1 MPDEQGQG
9 ISRRDLLKKGA
20 ALGGAV
26 VWATPVVQTLGMG
39 RAYASTASPP
49 PDGGKD
55 ISYIGINVVDC
66 EGEVNDFFVKWEAEG
81 GWENNP
87 GAAPECEDKDSLPA
101 GMNGGSL
108 GFDIQP
114 GPNDSCKWLLIP
126 DNYSGCTIDVWV
138 KAGSS
143 QSTPIPCNKYLG
155 VSPGPLLVCSAPIT

>member
-55 ISYIGINVVDC
+55 ISYIGINVDC
-66 EGEVNDFFVKWEAEG
+66 DGNAFFVKWEDG
-81 GWENNP
+81 GWENEP
-87 GAAPECEDKDSLPA
+87 GAAPECADREDLPS
-101 GMNGGSL
+101 GMDGGSL

-114 GPNDSCKWLLIP
+114 GPDDSCKMLKIP
-126 DNYSGCTIDVWV
+126 DVYGGCTITVWV

-143 QSTPIPCNKYLG
+143 QSTEFPCRTYSEPPVG
-155 VSPGPLLVCSAPIT
+155 SYFLVCSAPIT